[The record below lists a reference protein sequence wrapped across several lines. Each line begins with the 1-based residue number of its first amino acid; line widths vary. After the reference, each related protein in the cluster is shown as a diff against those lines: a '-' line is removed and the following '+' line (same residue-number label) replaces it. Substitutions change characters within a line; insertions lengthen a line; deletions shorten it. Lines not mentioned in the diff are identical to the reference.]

1 EVRADRPGVGANLQD
16 HLEVYM
22 QYTAT
27 KPVTLY
33 KHWNLWGKGSI
44 GAQWLATGTG
54 LGASNQFESCGF
66 IRSRAGVE
74 YPDIQYH
81 FLPLAVRYDG
91 RAAAEGHG
99 FQVHV
104 GPMRS
109 KSRGAIRL
117 KSARSEEHTS
127 ELQSRE

>member
-1 EVRADRPGVGANLQD
+1 MGANLQD

-27 KPVTLY
+27 KPITLY

-66 IRSRAGVE
+66 IRSAAGVE

-81 FLPLAVRYDG
+81 FLPLAVRYDARRRPRDMASRSMSG
-91 RAAAEGHG
+91 RCARNRAARCG
-99 FQVHV
+99 
-104 GPMRS
+104 
-109 KSRGAIRL
+109 
-117 KSARSEEHTS
+117 
-127 ELQSRE
+127 